1 MISSATAPRYDRI
14 TSLVLVILIGLTVTF
29 LVDGSP
35 NTVQIYL
42 GGDLPVITLSWFLI
56 ASLVVLACAGADL
69 LARSHPQLQTAAL
82 PVINLGF
89 ARFEIAPAF
98 WVLPSFSIIGSF
110 AFFRVF
116 SQMWPGIAF
125 ALALLAAG
133 GGLLAVLI
141 AQHYSLDRRS
151 DIRQRA
157 QTALA
162 VMTFL
167 IAFGCFSAIYYTRY
181 RTLYSASLVAITA
194 TLLAYT
200 LIAVTSLRNRFLIA
214 LLVGL
219 MLAEAT
225 WALNYWATTFLLA
238 GTLLLVIFYVAVSL
252 LQHAANGPLPRRLLI
267 EYGALGG
274 GLGLVVMYATL
285 VR

>member
-14 TSLVLVILIGLTVTF
+14 TSLVLVILIGLAVIF
-29 LVDGSP
+29 LIDGSP
-35 NTVQIYL
+35 NTIQIYL

-56 ASLVVLACAGADL
+56 ASLVVLTCAGADL
-69 LARSHPQLQTAAL
+69 LARSHPQLQNAAL

-89 ARFEIAPAF
+89 ARVEIAPAF
-98 WVLPSFSIIGSF
+98 WVLPSFSVIGSF

-116 SQMWPGIAF
+116 SQTLPGIAF

-133 GGLLAVLI
+133 GGLLAVLV

-151 DIRQRA
+151 EVRQRA

-162 VMTFL
+162 IMTYL

-181 RTLYSASLVAITA
+181 RTLYSASLVAITGA
-194 TLLAYT
+194 LLAYPLLATTT
-200 LIAVTSLRNRFLIA
+200 LRSRLLLA

-238 GTLLLVIFYVAVSL
+238 GTLLLVIFYIAVSL
-252 LQHAANGPLPRRLLI
+252 LQHAAAGALPRRLLI
-267 EYGALGG
+267 EYGMLGG
-274 GLGLVVMYATL
+274 GLGLVVIYATL
-285 VR
+285 MR

>member
-1 MISSATAPRYDRI
+1 MNSSAATPRYDRI
-14 TSLVLVILIGLTVTF
+14 TSLVLVILIGLTVIF

-35 NTVQIYL
+35 NTIQIYL

-56 ASLVVLACAGADL
+56 ASLVVLTCAGADL
-69 LARSHPQLQTAAL
+69 LARSHPQMQNVVL

-98 WVLPSFSIIGSF
+98 WVLPSFSVIGSF

-116 SQMWPGIAF
+116 SQTWPGIAF

-133 GGLLAVLI
+133 GGLLAVLT
-141 AQHYSLDRRS
+141 AQHYSVDRR
-151 DIRQRA
+151 IEVRQRA

-162 VMTFL
+162 IMAFL

-200 LIAVTSLRNRFLIA
+200 LLAATPLRNRFLLA
-214 LLVGL
+214 ALVGL
-219 MLAEAT
+219 LLAEAT

-238 GTLLLVIFYVAVSL
+238 GTLLLVIFYIAVSL
-252 LQHAANGPLPRRLLI
+252 LQHAASGPLPRRLLI

-274 GLGLVVMYATL
+274 ALGLVVMVATL
-285 VR
+285 IR

>member
-1 MISSATAPRYDRI
+1 MNSSAAAPRYDRI
-14 TSLVLVILIGLTVTF
+14 TSLVLVILIGLTVIF

-35 NTVQIYL
+35 NTIQIYL
-42 GGDLPVITLSWFLI
+42 GGDLPIITLSWFLI
-56 ASLVVLACAGADL
+56 ASLVVLTCAGADL
-69 LARSHPQLQTAAL
+69 LARSHPQLQNAAL

-89 ARFEIAPAF
+89 AHFEIAPAF
-98 WVLPSFSIIGSF
+98 WVLPSFSVIGSF

-116 SQMWPGIAF
+116 SQTWPGIAF
-125 ALALLAAG
+125 ALALLAGG
-133 GGLLAVLI
+133 GGLLAVLV
-141 AQHYSLDRRS
+141 AQHYSVDRRS
-151 DIRQRA
+151 EVRQRA

-181 RTLYSASLVAITA
+181 RTLYSASLVAITG

-200 LIAVTSLRNRFLIA
+200 LLAATTLRHRFLLA
-214 LLVGL
+214 TLVGL
-219 MLAEAT
+219 ALAEAT

-238 GTLLLVIFYVAVSL
+238 GTLLLVIFYIAVSL
-252 LQHAANGPLPRRLLI
+252 LQHAANGPVPRRLLL

-274 GLGLVVMYATL
+274 GLSLVVMFATL
-285 VR
+285 AR